1 MIDFAVIE
9 IAIFFLSVPFILYFF
24 TSTLMF
30 RSLTASAVSSLLL
43 EVINEKV
50 FGSVGTYYP
59 GSLMFLP
66 FFKFPI
72 AIIFLSVFYAGVI
85 NFVSLKISGFFV
97 NKYVSIS
104 AFLISVFSLNSI
116 SIYVE
121 KAGIYSGYWVHRQPA
136 GISVIHGYVY
146 LFYLSIVLAGSLFI
160 VSGSLK
166 KFKKTD
172 QHF

>member
-59 GSLMFLP
+59 GSLMFFP

-85 NFVSLKISGFFV
+85 NFVSLKISGFFR
-97 NKYVSIS
+97 
-104 AFLISVFSLNSI
+104 SL
-116 SIYVE
+116 
-121 KAGIYSGYWVHRQPA
+121 
-136 GISVIHGYVY
+136 
-146 LFYLSIVLAGSLFI
+146 LF
-160 VSGSLK
+160 
-166 KFKKTD
+166 
-172 QHF
+172 